1 MINRIYVPLS
11 AKIYGISLLMLSLLI
26 VVATGNYLRMT
37 VIKEE
42 VQDVAEFIS
51 PINKQVT
58 LIYAHALEQEIAF
71 ERMLRLIQEKPENT
85 LAIQQQQHEIEQLAQ
100 IIQSQIKATRALSEQ
115 ATGETKIREDI
126 IALARLSPELRML
139 SEDHREFASL
149 YHSLVRAIQQQQL
162 AESRLLDERLE
173 RLETVFNN
181 RIDRLLRELTVITE
195 TSVAKIQAQ
204 DTALLYFNLLLS
216 FIAIVSGV
224 LLAAIISRRVV
235 RPLKAL
241 ITGTD
246 ALLAENYQHQIAIS
260 SHDEISELTHS
271 FNQLMQ
277 DVEKKETLRAS
288 MQEYLDPRVVKLL
301 TEYPQYLKGTRQQ
314 ASVLF
319 SDIAN
324 FSKLSET
331 LSPESL
337 VAVINEYYNLSGNA
351 ILQIDGVV
359 DKYIGDAIV
368 AFWSP
373 PFTDPSSIARLACR
387 GALRQLDQLH
397 HLRLSLPDL
406 VGIRKGLPE
415 INIRIGIATGEIVV
429 GNVGTRQSRSFTII
443 GESVAIAE
451 QLEQMNKRLG
461 TQILVTEATKARAG
475 DEFMFRLAGQLPPE
489 NEADNALPAPVYC
502 LLGYRE
508 AFTEQHIAAL
518 QQADAAVVA
527 YFNDD
532 LETAKAGFEAFLTQI
547 PRDNLSEFYLDSIL
561 RTNSPHS

>member
-1 MINRIYVPLS
+1 MINRIYIPLS
-11 AKIYGISLLMLSLLI
+11 AKIYGICLLMLSLLI

-37 VIKEE
+37 IIKEE

-58 LIYAHALEQEIAF
+58 LIYAHVLEQEIAF
-71 ERMLRLIQEKPENT
+71 ERMLRLIQERPENT
-85 LAIQQQQHEIEQLAQ
+85 SAIEQQQGQILQLAEVIQTQ
-100 IIQSQIKATRALSEQ
+100 IRETRVLSEQ
-115 ATGETKIREDI
+115 ATGETQIKEDI

-139 SEDHREFASL
+139 AEDHLEFATL
-149 YHSLVRAIQQQQL
+149 YESLVKAIKQQQL
-162 AESRLLDERLE
+162 AKSRLLDERLE
-173 RLETVFNN
+173 RLETIFNN
-181 RIDRLLRELTVITE
+181 RIDRLLHELVTITE

-204 DTALLYFNLLLS
+204 DKALLYFNLLLS
-216 FIAIVSGV
+216 IIATICGIV
-224 LLAAIISRRVV
+224 LAALISKRVV

-241 ITGTD
+241 ISGTD

-271 FNQLMQ
+271 FNQLMR
-277 DVEKKETLRAS
+277 DVDKKETLRAS
-288 MQEYLDPRVVKLL
+288 MQEYLDPRVIKLL

-319 SDIAN
+319 SDIAH

-337 VAVINEYYNLSGNA
+337 VAVINEYYNLAGNA

-368 AFWSP
+368 AFWSA
-373 PFTDPSSIARLACR
+373 PFTEPSGIARLACR
-387 GALRQLDQLH
+387 GALKQLDQLN
-397 HLRLSLPDL
+397 HLRLNLPDL
-406 VGIRKGLPE
+406 VGIRKGLPD

-443 GESVAIAE
+443 GESLNIAE
-451 QLEQMNKRLG
+451 QLEQMNKQLG
-461 TQILVTEATKARAG
+461 TQILVTEATKVRAG

-489 NEADNALPAPVYC
+489 DETDNAPPARVYN
-502 LLGYRE
+502 LLGYKE

-518 QQADAAVVA
+518 QQADSAVVA
-527 YFNDD
+527 YLNDD
-532 LETAKAGFEAFLTQI
+532 LETAKAGFEEFLSKI
-547 PRDNLSEFYLDSIL
+547 PKDNLCEYYLDCIA
-561 RTNSPHS
+561 RAK